1 MLECRKCGA
10 KYPTERLFCGKC
22 KERMGIRCQL
32 CGFINLPDDLFC
44 GVCLAELKDRAHVPV
59 DQKAEESSSPI
70 NPLYEEILTG
80 AQEDEKFANA
90 EGKISQEEI
99 ESIFQKDVKS

>member
-1 MLECRKCGA
+1 MLECRECGA
-10 KYPTERLFCGKC
+10 KYPTQRLFCGKC

-44 GVCLAELKDRAHVPV
+44 GICLAELKESVHVSTDR
-59 DQKAEESSSPI
+59 KAEEPRSPI
-70 NPLYEEILTG
+70 NTLYEEILTG
-80 AQEDEKFANA
+80 AQEDEKFANS